1 MKRSVKTDKQIE
13 APQKPAPESASSQEI
28 TVKTR
33 EQLVDEARVVTCRA
47 TGTRS
52 YEVAKRIIY
61 QVSNANVWPQPKD
74 TFDHLV
80 AASASMAEMAPKTF
94 TEAMLAAQMIATNE
108 AAAMFLS
115 RATRNDQS
123 AEVMDANILRATRLM
138 RLFVEQLDAM
148 AKLKGN
154 AGQQKVTVEH
164 VHVHKGG
171 QAIVGVVST
180 KKGEGGGGQ

>member
-1 MKRSVKTDKQIE
+1 MKRSVKTDKQVE

-33 EQLVDEARVVTCRA
+33 EQQVDELKVLTCKL

-52 YEVAKRIIY
+52 YEVASRLIN
-61 QVSNANVWPQPKD
+61 QVGNANVWPKPND
-74 TFDHLV
+74 RLDHMIT
-80 AASASMAEMAPKTF
+80 ASATIAEMAPKTF
-94 TEAMLAAQMIATNE
+94 TEAMLAAQMIATHE
-108 AAAMFLS
+108 AAAMFLW
-115 RATRNDQS
+115 RATRDDQS
-123 AEVMDANILRATRLM
+123 TEVTDANVLRATRLM

-171 QAIVGVVST
+171 QAIVGAVST
-180 KKGEGGGGQ
+180 TKGEGGGGQ

>member
-1 MKRSVKTDKQIE
+1 MKRPAKTKKQIE
-13 APQKPAPESASSQEI
+13 ASPKPAPGSAGTQGM

-33 EQLVDEARVVTCRA
+33 EQLMDEVKVLTCRA

-52 YEVAKRIIY
+52 YEVAGRIIH
-61 QVSNANVWPQPKD
+61 QVGNANVWPKPND
-74 TFDHLV
+74 TIAHLIT
-80 AASASMAEMAPKTF
+80 ANATMKEMAPQTL

-108 AAAMFLS
+108 AAAMFLW
-115 RATRNDQS
+115 RATRDDQS
-123 AEVMDANILRATRLM
+123 TEVTDANVLRATRLM

-171 QAIVGVVST
+171 QAIVGAVST
-180 KKGEGGGGQ
+180 SKGEGGGGQ